1 MMIDAACRQSSYLLP
16 LLTNTGNSNNKMKR
30 YTTNDNEDELTSTSV
45 MGMKANNHKNLSP
58 PRKKLKFGVDAILGN
73 VPIHSDND
81 SSGEIGNESD
91 DELRHKG
98 EYLLSV
104 MSIVKNFFYFIVRA
118 DVVSPISS
126 SSSVSSSEPSFVKSP
141 LFKSPYPA
149 RPNSNSPSSDQYCLP
164 PSSLL
169 SYSPFNYL
177 SSNNNSNSIT
187 GSSRENSNDQQQQH
201 FLHDRLLFQMA
212 AANQF
217 DGHLPPSPLWRPAL
231 RPFMGK
237 YSHFLF
243 ILITLTNLIESC
255 SKKYVVCFF

>member
-1 MMIDAACRQSSYLLP
+1 MMIDAACRHSSYLLP
-16 LLTNTGNSNNKMKR
+16 LLTNTGNNNNIKMKR
-30 YTTNDNEDELTSTSV
+30 TDHEDELTPLPLIDTRL
-45 MGMKANNHKNLSP
+45 MTNNKLSSP

-73 VPIHSDND
+73 IPIHSDND